1 MTLFYTPAVNK
12 LYYSYYLTTWWYPI
26 NMVATH
32 VQYMQFKNS
41 NISMSEK
48 YYSCEASYVYLMYA
62 HELANY

>member
-1 MTLFYTPAVNK
+1 
-12 LYYSYYLTTWWYPI
+12 
-26 NMVATH
+26 MVAT
-32 VQYMQFKNS
+32 QYMQFKNS